1 MDRMLKAEISFLE
14 QNAEKLNIS
23 AKEYIRFGIDDV
35 DTEKE
40 KNLISC
46 FFQDDYTVI
55 ESMDNIN
62 LCSGGEMEKLSLV
75 RILQKNSSLLVL
87 DEPTTGLDYVSVNN
101 LKEVLLKEKREK
113 IIIIVTHDERI
124 IKIYERKYKYYGR
137 CNKCN

>member
-1 MDRMLKAEISFLE
+1 MNYA
-14 QNAEKLNIS
+14 
-23 AKEYIRFGIDDV
+23 
-35 DTEKE
+35 
-40 KNLISC
+40 
-46 FFQDDYTVI
+46 VI

-75 RILQKNSSLLVL
+75 RILQKKSSLLIL

-124 IKIYERKYKYYGR
+124 IKICDKIIDIKQ
-137 CNKCN
+137 